1 MKNREQVVKAM
12 KVEQESKPNA
22 NTKNCYRG
30 SSTQLYFPAFPRR
43 ITNYF
48 HYHKDVTNTPEYPTP
63 QSQYKQSLSSQKT
76 TNSLLKILFPYKR
89 SLENNE

>member
-1 MKNREQVVKAM
+1 MKTSEYSNDNREQVISAM
-12 KVEQESKPNA
+12 KVKQEAQEGKPNA

-48 HYHKDVTNTPEYPTP
+48 HYHKDIINTPEYPTP
-63 QSQYKQSLSSQKT
+63 QSQVQAIS
-76 TNSLLKILFPYKR
+76 
-89 SLENNE
+89 